1 MQAQKPS
8 HSLTLEIRITLV
20 VVSILSYAMLALL
33 LYPTGGA
40 SVSLF
45 LLLPVL
51 VSGWCFGL
59 RLGLW
64 IGLVLLL
71 LNELTVIWLTNR
83 SWEDV
88 LRYDVPAYLVMFSGN
103 ILVARLHDMGERL
116 RQSLERQTQL
126 EIDLRESETRFKT
139 FLEQS
144 PFSTQIFRPDGS
156 VITLNPAFSKLWNA
170 NPAESQYV
178 IDHYNILRDEQL
190 EKSGLLTFI
199 RQGFTDRFTEIPAI
213 EYNPQKT
220 ESVKETH
227 LTTQWVLG
235 HIWPIKD
242 EQGRVQQVVLMH
254 QDITARKQ
262 VEMQQ
267 LELALTQERADLL
280 KELLNTLSH
289 DLKTPL
295 SIINTNLYLLEKK
308 SDPAYQKSKIETSKE
323 QVHRLSQI
331 IQSILTTSYLETA
344 TVFSIE
350 PVNLNAIADQVR
362 EELSTVAENHAIT
375 FERQFESTL
384 PLARANQIELRRV
397 LINLVENALH
407 YTPDKGRVTLRT
419 FTQDR
424 GVVIEVA
431 DTGIGIDAQDLPHIF
446 DDFYRADKART
457 TNHGGT
463 GLGLAIARKIVE
475 RHQGKIEVES
485 IPGQGS
491 TFRVCLPQFDE
502 PHD

>member
-1 MQAQKPS
+1 MQAQQSS
-8 HSLTLEIRITLV
+8 HSLTLETRITLV
-20 VVSILSYAMLALL
+20 VVSILSYVMVASL
-33 LYPTGGA
+33 LYPTSGA

-59 RLGLW
+59 PVGLW
-64 IGLVLLL
+64 VGLVLLL
-71 LNELTVIWLTNR
+71 LNGLIVGWLTNR
-83 SWEDV
+83 SWEDI
-88 LRYDVPAYLVMFSGN
+88 LRYDAPAYLVMLSAN
-103 ILVARLHDMGERL
+103 VVVARLHDMGERL
-116 RQSLERQTQL
+116 WQSLERQTQL
-126 EIDLRESETRFKT
+126 EMALRESETRFKT

-178 IDHYNILRDEQL
+178 IDHYNILQDEQL

-199 RQGFTDRFTEIPAI
+199 KQGFTDRFTEIPAI

-220 ESVKETH
+220 EMVKDTH

-267 LELALTQERADLL
+267 LELALTRERAELL

-308 SDPAYQKSKIETSKE
+308 SDPEYQKNKIETSKE

-331 IQSILTTSYLETA
+331 IESILTTSYLETA

-350 PVNLNAIADQVR
+350 PVNLNVVADQVR
-362 EELSTVAENHAIT
+362 EELTTVAENRAIT
-375 FERQFESTL
+375 FERLFERTL
-384 PLARANQIELRRV
+384 PFARANQIELRRV
-397 LINLVENALH
+397 LMNLVENALH
-407 YTPDKGRVTLRT
+407 YTPSKGRVTLRT
-419 FTQDR
+419 FTKDE
-424 GVVIEVA
+424 GVAIEVA
-431 DTGIGIDAQDLPHIF
+431 DTGIGIEAQDLPHIF

-463 GLGLAIARKIVE
+463 GLGLAIARKIIK
-475 RHQGKIEVES
+475 RHQGRIEVES
-485 IPGQGS
+485 TPGQGS
-491 TFRVCLPQFDE
+491 TFRVWLPQFNESRD
-502 PHD
+502 